1 MSNNQ
6 ISIKHN
12 KHRVHP
18 CPNDKK
24 LSLLT
29 QLIAQNSVLKTVV
42 AVTNNIELI
51 KEAITADNVTILD
64 DEELANLPE
73 LKCELLISYDL
84 PSDAVTYMS
93 RLAKT
98 TDSAIVLLDISEQ
111 KHLYPIET
119 LLRRVIKQEI
129 VVGFEYEEQEK
140 MRIAPKPAPKREYAF
155 NADSSDKPKYDK
167 KPFEKPKY
175 DRPKREGES
184 SERKPFEKPKYDK
197 KPFEKSSY
205 DRPKRDGE
213 SSERK
218 PFEKPKYDKKPFEK
232 PKYDR
237 PKRDGEGSERKPFE
251 KPKYDKKP
259 FEKSSYDRP
268 KRDGESSERK
278 PFEKPKYDKK
288 PFEKSSYDR
297 PKKDGESSE
306 RKPFE
311 KPKYDKKPNKFL
323 GKDENGK
330 AKFSGKS
337 GERNHRHDGTKKEAY
352 EAPKNVGRKI
362 PIKARKPKEDSK
374 PSS

>member
-1 MSNNQ
+1 MPSNQ

-24 LSLLT
+24 LSLLA
-29 QLIAQNSVLKTVV
+29 QLISQNSTLKTVV

-51 KEAITADNVTILD
+51 KEAIAANNVTILD
-64 DEELANLPE
+64 DEELAKATE
-73 LKCELLISYDL
+73 LACELLISYDL
-84 PSDAVTYMS
+84 PSDAATYML
-93 RLAKT
+93 RLAKA

-119 LLRRVIKQEI
+119 LLKRVIKQEI
-129 VVGFEYEEQEK
+129 VSGFEYEEQEK
-140 MRIAPKPAPKREYAF
+140 MKIAPKPAPKREYAF
-155 NADSSDKPKYDK
+155 NANADDKPKYAK

-175 DRPKREGES
+175 DKPKR
-184 SERKPFEKPKYDK
+184 
-197 KPFEKSSY
+197 
-205 DRPKRDGE
+205 
-213 SSERK
+213 
-218 PFEKPKYDKKPFEK
+218 
-232 PKYDR
+232 
-237 PKRDGEGSERKPFE
+237 
-251 KPKYDKKP
+251 
-259 FEKSSYDRP
+259 
-268 KRDGESSERK
+268 
-278 PFEKPKYDKK
+278 
-288 PFEKSSYDR
+288 
-297 PKKDGESSE
+297 DGESSE

-337 GERNHRHDGTKKEAY
+337 GDRNHRHDGSKKETT

-362 PIKARKPKEDSK
+362 SIKERKPKEDSK

>member
-1 MSNNQ
+1 MSPKYLNTLLGLPMSNNQ

-24 LSLLT
+24 LSLLA
-29 QLIAQNSVLKTVV
+29 QLIAQNSTLKTVV
-42 AVTNNIELI
+42 AVTNSIELI

-64 DEELANLPE
+64 DEELAKATE
-73 LKCELLISYDL
+73 LECELLISYDL
-84 PSDAVTYMS
+84 PSNAATYML
-93 RLAKT
+93 RLAKA
-98 TDSAIVLLDISEQ
+98 TDSAIVLLDRSEQ

-129 VVGFEYEEQEK
+129 VAGFEYEEQEK

-155 NADSSDKPKYDK
+155 NANFDDKPKYNKKPFEKPKHDK

-175 DRPKREGES
+175 DKPKLDDEG
-184 SERKPFEKPKYDK
+184 SERKPFEKPKQNK
-197 KPFEKSSY
+197 
-205 DRPKRDGE
+205 
-213 SSERK
+213 K

-237 PKRDGEGSERKPFE
+237 PKRDDEGSERKPFE
-251 KPKYDKKP
+251 KPKH
-259 FEKSSYDRP
+259 
-268 KRDGESSERK
+268 
-278 PFEKPKYDKK
+278 
-288 PFEKSSYDR
+288 
-297 PKKDGESSE
+297 
-306 RKPFE
+306 
-311 KPKYDKKPNKFL
+311 DKKPNKFL

-337 GERNHRHDGTKKEAY
+337 GERNHRYDGTKKEAY
-352 EAPKNVGRKI
+352 SPPKNVGRII

>member
-1 MSNNQ
+1 MPSNQ
-6 ISIKHN
+6 ITIKHN

-24 LSLLT
+24 LSLLA
-29 QLIAQNSVLKTVV
+29 QLIAQNSTLKTVV

-51 KEAITADNVTILD
+51 KEAIAADNVTILD
-64 DEELANLPE
+64 DEELAKATE
-73 LKCELLISYDL
+73 LECELLISYDL
-84 PSDAVTYMS
+84 PSNAATYML
-93 RLAKT
+93 RLAKA

-119 LLRRVIKQEI
+119 LLKRVIKQEI
-129 VVGFEYEEQEK
+129 VAGFEYEEQEK
-140 MRIAPKPAPKREYAF
+140 MKIAPKPAPKREYAF
-155 NADSSDKPKYDK
+155 NANSDDKPKYAK
-167 KPFEKPKY
+167 KPFDKPKY

-197 KPFEKSSY
+197 KPFEKPKY
-205 DRPKRDGE
+205 DRPKREGE
-213 SSERK
+213 GSERK

-232 PKYDR
+232 PKYDK
-237 PKRDGEGSERKPFE
+237 PKR
-251 KPKYDKKP
+251 
-259 FEKSSYDRP
+259 
-268 KRDGESSERK
+268 
-278 PFEKPKYDKK
+278 
-288 PFEKSSYDR
+288 
-297 PKKDGESSE
+297 DGESSE

-323 GKDENGK
+323 GKDESGK

-337 GERNHRHDGTKKEAY
+337 GDRNHRHDGSKKETT

-362 PIKARKPKEDSK
+362 SIKERKPKEDSK

>member
-64 DEELANLPE
+64 DEELANSPE

-119 LLRRVIKQEI
+119 LLGRVIKQEI

-197 KPFEKSSY
+197 KPFEK
-205 DRPKRDGE
+205 
-213 SSERK
+213 
-218 PFEKPKYDKKPFEK
+218 

-237 PKRDGEGSERKPFE
+237 PKREGEN
-251 KPKYDKKP
+251 
-259 FEKSSYDRP
+259 
-268 KRDGESSERK
+268 
-278 PFEKPKYDKK
+278 
-288 PFEKSSYDR
+288 
-297 PKKDGESSE
+297 SE

>member
-29 QLIAQNSVLKTVV
+29 QLIAQNSALKTVV

-51 KEAITADNVTILD
+51 KEAITADSVTILD

-93 RLAKT
+93 RLAKA
-98 TDSAIVLLDISEQ
+98 TDSALVLLDISEQ

-175 DRPKREGES
+175 DKKPFEKPKYDKPKRDGENSERKPFEKPKYDKKPFQKPKYDRPKREGES

-205 DRPKRDGE
+205 DRPKRE
-213 SSERK
+213 
-218 PFEKPKYDKKPFEK
+218 
-232 PKYDR
+232 
-237 PKRDGEGSERKPFE
+237 
-251 KPKYDKKP
+251 
-259 FEKSSYDRP
+259 
-268 KRDGESSERK
+268 
-278 PFEKPKYDKK
+278 
-288 PFEKSSYDR
+288 
-297 PKKDGESSE
+297 GESSE